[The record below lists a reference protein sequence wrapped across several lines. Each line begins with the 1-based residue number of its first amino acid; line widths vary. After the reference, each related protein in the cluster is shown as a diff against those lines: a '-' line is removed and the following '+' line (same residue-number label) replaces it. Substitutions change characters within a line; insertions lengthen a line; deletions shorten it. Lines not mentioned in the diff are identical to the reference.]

1 MRELITR
8 ALSGLVYVGAV
19 VGLLTLGKPY
29 SLILFA
35 LFGLIGFF
43 EFRAMFRKKFK
54 IYWTSLLSMVGVC
67 AAYWSDDYSA
77 LAAGTLFFPGIV
89 LALATEHIFTKGSE
103 NSIQG
108 LGTSLI
114 VTFYLTIPLSLAG
127 TDNIYDSS
135 LLLTLFILI
144 WCNDTFAYVT
154 GRLLGRTPLLKRLS
168 PNKTIEGLLGGILL
182 TGVAAYFM
190 FLYLDT
196 PFSSWTQMA
205 GLAVVTSVFS
215 TLGDLFESGLK
226 RSAGVKD
233 SGNILPGHGG
243 ILDRIDS
250 FLFVMPV
257 AVVYLFLVAQ
267 L

>member
-8 ALSGLVYVGAV
+8 GLSGLVYVGVV
-19 VGLLTLGKPY
+19 VGLLYLGKPY
-29 SLILFA
+29 SLILFG
-35 LFGLIGFF
+35 LFGLIGYF

-54 IYWTSLLSMVGVC
+54 IYWTSLLAIIGLC
-67 AAYWSDDYSA
+67 AAYWVEDYTA
-77 LAAGTLFFPGIV
+77 LVAGTLFFPAIF
-89 LALATEHIFTKGSE
+89 LALCMEHIFTKGSE
-103 NSIQG
+103 HSIQG

-114 VTFYLTIPLSLAG
+114 VTFYLAIPLSLAG
-127 TDNIYDSS
+127 TDSIFDSS
-135 LLLTLFILI
+135 LILSLFILI
-144 WCNDTFAYVT
+144 WCNDTFAYLT
-154 GRLLGRTPLLKRLS
+154 GRLVGRTPMLKRLS

-190 FLYLDT
+190 FIYMDT
-196 PFSSWTQMA
+196 PVDTWYKMA
-205 GLAVVTSVFS
+205 GLAIVTSIFS

-250 FLFVMPV
+250 FLFVVP
-257 AVVYLFLVAQ
+257 AAAVYLFLVAQ

>member
-19 VGLLTLGKPY
+19 VGLLYLGKPF
-29 SLILFA
+29 SLILFG
-35 LFGLIGFF
+35 LFGILGFF

-54 IYWTSLLSMVGVC
+54 IYWTSLLAIIGLCS
-67 AAYWSDDYSA
+67 AYWYEDYTA
-77 LAAGTLFFPGIV
+77 LAAGTLFFPAIF
-89 LALATEHIFTKGSE
+89 LALSMEHIFTKGSE
-103 NSIQG
+103 HSIQG

-114 VTFYLTIPLSLAG
+114 ITFYLAIPLSLAG
-127 TDNIYDSS
+127 TDSIFDSS
-135 LLLTLFILI
+135 IVLTLFILI
-144 WCNDTFAYVT
+144 WCNDTFAYLT
-154 GRLLGRTPLLKRLS
+154 GRLMGRTPMLKRLS

-182 TGVAAYFM
+182 TGLAAYFL
-190 FLYLDT
+190 FLYMET
-196 PFSSWTQMA
+196 PVNSWPLMA

-250 FLFVMPV
+250 FLFVVPA

-267 L
+267 I